1 MRVEVITKQV
11 VNFFFQERPNNPAQ
25 IGPGENDTVKVLEA
39 LGSALTHT
47 EMLNVLSVVHGPWSF
62 VFWQV
67 MFQFVSHDNTNI
79 NGTHVRIIHVLIGM
93 S

>member
-1 MRVEVITKQV
+1 MKM
-11 VNFFFQERPNNPAQ
+11 
-25 IGPGENDTVKVLEA
+25 LEA
-39 LGSALTHT
+39 LSSALTHT

-79 NGTHVRIIHVLIGM
+79 NGTHESSRL
-93 S
+93 